1 MRSSASH
8 ATRRAVATNE
18 HNRDLSPNNAKTP
31 HTVERST
38 RQNPSSES
46 ATMFH
51 SPTKMAARHAAW
63 RSAGTSR
70 DVHHKTD
77 QAKPDHPAAPPLI
90 QSGCSTST
98 ATDPRRHFPLRQAV
112 RAPRR
117 AWRRSLKPQTFAAER
132 RPPRTVAQATH
143 RPALSANC
151 PGRSDLL
158 TSTEGW
164 DRGRASA
171 ATPGLRQV
179 QARVQARAGVEA
191 QATEGDHA
199 WVPHG

>member
-1 MRSSASH
+1 MGLEIPGIFPSKSSVDRLPLPSAGS
-8 ATRRAVATNE
+8 TLGDVPRLQQYYQQLR
-18 HNRDLSPNNAKTP
+18 LPTP
-31 HTVERST
+31 HPTALRCLRLVVPLGLAHLR
-38 RQNPSSES
+38 RNVPRRPSQ
-46 ATMFH
+46 
-51 SPTKMAARHAAW
+51 
-63 RSAGTSR
+63 
-70 DVHHKTD
+70 TD

-98 ATDPRRHFPLRQAV
+98 TTDPRRHGPIHQAV

-171 ATPGLRQV
+171 ATPGLWQIQV
-179 QARVQARAGVEA
+179 PSPSSSRSGIAGDWRRSRVGALG
-191 QATEGDHA
+191 
-199 WVPHG
+199 